1 MAKGDVVQKAITGD
15 DTAFL
20 QVIHLYK
27 IDLYKTA
34 LAFLKDEEEALEAVQ
49 EVTYRAYKSIRS
61 LKNPAYIKT
70 WLIRIMIN
78 YCQDEQKKHK
88 QMVFHDDKINQ
99 IAAADDYSFF
109 ELEDAMQMLE
119 DNERELLH
127 LKYFSDLKI
136 KDIAALWNRPEGT
149 IKTWLTKAL
158 AKLKEHMTEEGG
170 KRRVS
175 K

>member
-1 MAKGDVVQKAITGD
+1 MAKNDNVQKAILGD

-20 QVIHLYK
+20 QIIHLYK

-49 EVTYRAYKSIRS
+49 EVTYRAYKSISS

-70 WLIRIMIN
+70 WLIRITIN
-78 YCQDEQKKHK
+78 YCQDERKKNK
-88 QMVFHDDKINQ
+88 QEIFNEDKINQ
-99 IAAADDYSFF
+99 IASEDDYLFV
-109 ELEDAMQMLE
+109 ELEDAMQMLD

-158 AKLKEHMTEEGG
+158 AKLKEHMGEEGG